1 MSAKNEKLDML
12 RHSTA
17 HVMAEAVMKLF
28 PGSKVAIG
36 PSIENGFYYDFDL
49 TRPIKAEDL
58 TEIEKEMRRIVS
70 GNHDFIREEVS
81 KEKALELFKD
91 QPYKIELINDLPAD
105 ATISIYTQDGYTD
118 LCRGPHIANTKEINP
133 QSFKLMKIAGAYWRG
148 DINRPMLTRIY
159 GTAWEKPQQLKD
171 YLNILPKLKNAT
183 TERLEKNLIYSTSM
197 KKTQVKFS
205 GTRTDGQ
212 FILS

>member
-81 KEKALELFKD
+81 KEKALC
-91 QPYKIELINDLPAD
+91 
-105 ATISIYTQDGYTD
+105 
-118 LCRGPHIANTKEINP
+118 CRSPD
-133 QSFKLMKIAGAYWRG
+133 R
-148 DINRPMLTRIY
+148 
-159 GTAWEKPQQLKD
+159 
-171 YLNILPKLKNAT
+171 
-183 TERLEKNLIYSTSM
+183 
-197 KKTQVKFS
+197 
-205 GTRTDGQ
+205 
-212 FILS
+212 